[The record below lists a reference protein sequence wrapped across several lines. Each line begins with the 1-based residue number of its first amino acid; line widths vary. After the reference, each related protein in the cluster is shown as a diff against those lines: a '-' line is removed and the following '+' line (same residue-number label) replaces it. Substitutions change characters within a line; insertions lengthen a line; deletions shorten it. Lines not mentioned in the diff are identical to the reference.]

1 MYISNASVETV
12 VKILPKLL
20 NAGKGAWRVRVPTV
34 LRFVEESTVQKR
46 GEGGRMYAMEKNEL
60 FMDSGREEERGK
72 DRVAYGY
79 FSDKRKK

>member
-12 VKILPKLL
+12 VKILPELL

-34 LRFVEESTVQKR
+34 LRFVEESTGQKR
-46 GEGGRMYAMEKNEL
+46 DEGGRMYAVEKNEL
-60 FMDSGREEERGK
+60 FIDLGVEEERRK
-72 DRVAYGY
+72 DRVGCSY